1 MTLTRVR
8 DITSIVEEHFP
19 LSLAEDWDNSGLQVG
34 SYDSQVKNVVI
45 ALDVDGYI
53 VKKAIESKAEL
64 IITHHPMFFKG
75 IKKINYSTSQG
86 SLIKALINNDITVYS
101 AHTNLDAGEN
111 GLNQLLATTLDLVD
125 IKPLYKGQEDTLI
138 KLVVYVPITHIEEV
152 RKAINEAGSGN
163 IGNYSDCSFRTLG
176 TGTFK
181 PGDAS
186 NPFIGEAGQLEEV
199 EEYRLE
205 TIVYKSNI
213 SKVLKAM
220 QDAHPYEE
228 VAYDLYDLKNEG
240 KYFSMGRVG
249 MLPDKM
255 PLEAFAKTVKN
266 KLNLGS
272 LRVVGDLSKPI
283 KKVAVIG
290 GSGASLINKVVSQN
304 VDVLVTGDLKYH
316 EAKDAQSLG
325 LAVIDAGHQGT
336 EEIMVNWLAKWL
348 DNESKC
354 RNIEVKITPVLANQ
368 CFIYL

>member
-1 MTLTRVR
+1 MVLPRIKDV
-8 DITSIVEEHFP
+8 ISIVEEHFP
-19 LSLAEDWDNSGLQVG
+19 LSLAEDWDNSGLQIG
-34 SYDSQVKNVVI
+34 SYDNPVKNVVI
-45 ALDVDGYI
+45 ALDVDEYI
-53 VKKAIESKAEL
+53 VKKAIEAKAEL

-86 SLIKALINNDITVYS
+86 KLIKSLINNDIAVYS

-111 GLNQLLATTLDLVD
+111 GLNQVLATTLDLVD
-125 IKPLYKGQEDTLI
+125 IKPLYKGKEDTLF
-138 KLVVYVPITHIEEV
+138 KLVVYVPTTHTEEV

-181 PGDAS
+181 PGVNT
-186 NPFIGEAGQLEEV
+186 NPFIGETGQLEEV

-205 TIVYKSNI
+205 TVVYRSNI

-228 VAYDLYDLKNEG
+228 VAYDLYELKNEG
-240 KYFSMGRVG
+240 KNFSMGRVG
-249 MLPDKM
+249 ILPNKIS
-255 PLEAFAKTVKN
+255 LGAFAETVKN
-266 KLNLGS
+266 KLNLDY

-283 KKVAVIG
+283 RKVAVIG

-336 EEIMVNWLAKWL
+336 EEIIVNWLANWL
-348 DNESKC
+348 EHEAKS
-354 RNIEVKITPVLANQ
+354 RNIEVKFTPVRSNK

>member
-1 MTLTRVR
+1 MTLTRVK
-8 DITSIVEEHFP
+8 DITNIIEEFFP

-34 SYDSQVKNVVI
+34 SYDNEVKKVVV
-45 ALDVDGYI
+45 ALDIDEFV
-53 VKKAIESKAEL
+53 VKSAIEAKAEL

-86 SLIKALINNDITVYS
+86 KLIKSLITNDITVYS

-111 GLNQLLATTLDLVD
+111 GLNQLLATTLELED
-125 IKPLYKGQEDTLI
+125 IRPLYKGKEDTLF
-138 KLVVYVPITHIEEV
+138 KLVVYVPTTHIEEV
-152 RKAINEAGSGN
+152 RRAINEAGSGN

-181 PGDAS
+181 PGEDT
-186 NPFIGEAGQLEEV
+186 NPFIGETGQLEEV

-205 TIVYKSNI
+205 TVVYKSNI
-213 SKVLKAM
+213 HKVLKAM
-220 QDAHPYEE
+220 HDAHPYEE
-228 VAYDLYDLKNEG
+228 VAYDLYELKNEG
-240 KYFSMGRVG
+240 QYFSMGRVG
-249 MLPDKM
+249 MLSNKM
-255 PLEAFAKTVKN
+255 SLKEFAQLVKT
-266 KLNLGS
+266 KLNLDH

-325 LAVIDAGHQGT
+325 LSVIDAGHQGT
-336 EEIMVNWLAKWL
+336 EEIMVNWLANWMSSETKAR
-348 DNESKC
+348 NMEVVFTPIFANKC
-354 RNIEVKITPVLANQ
+354 FTFL
-368 CFIYL
+368 